1 MIILSTNQNIEKK
14 INGQILNATLYWGSD
29 NGTKVLEIVSKSGQ
43 TLKLVPEFWTVVPL
57 FNDKN
62 YSDPYRWN
70 EWFKQMEGKSLV
82 SAINSTPVPI
92 AGVAVKTKNSCYLLR
107 PQNEIER
114 KSLATC
120 LREFPHL
127 SETNTQFD
135 DVQSVTNMAI

>member
-29 NGTKVLEIVSKSGQ
+29 NGTKVLEVVAKTGA
-43 TLKLVPEFWTVVPL
+43 TLKLVPKSWTVVPL

-70 EWFKQMEGKSLV
+70 EWFKQMEGKPLA